1 MDLIDKVI
9 EKLKEWTQKLIE
21 GLLGPQAEPE
31 AELIP
36 IPVKEP
42 RYRQYR

>member
-21 GLLGPQAEPE
+21 ALLGPQAEPE
-31 AELIP
+31 PELIP
-36 IPVKEP
+36 IPIREP
-42 RYRQYR
+42 RLY